1 MKYRVNYEVKGNLAF
16 LSHLE
21 IMRLWQRAI
30 LRGGLPVAWS
40 NGFNP
45 RPKLSLGPA
54 RGVGIEGCSEY
65 FDVELKTEVSSEELV
80 KKLNDIL
87 PQGIFIIAVREI
99 PQSGKMLEAVIDE
112 AVYKVTFLKGLPAD
126 AEVKTAAFLET
137 KAVPFIRKSPKG
149 SKEVDLRAF
158 VNGIEIKGDEIH
170 LSLKTGPAGSIRVT
184 ELLTVFGYWDI
195 IKDIRI
201 QRLGL
206 FVTVGT
212 KRFTP

>member
-1 MKYRVNYEVKGNLAF
+1 MKFRVNYEVKGTLAF

-21 IMRLWQRAI
+21 MMRLWQRAI
-30 LRGGLPVAWS
+30 LRSGLPVAWS

-54 RGVGIEGCSEY
+54 RSVGIEGCSEY
-65 FDVELKTEVSSEELV
+65 FDIECKAEVNPEELV

-87 PQGIFIIAVREI
+87 PEGIFILAVREI
-99 PQSGKMLEAVIDE
+99 PQSGKMLEAIIDE
-112 AVYKVTFLKGLPAD
+112 AVYKVTFPQGVPAD
-126 AEVKTAAFLET
+126 AKKKAAAFLKEKT
-137 KAVPFIRKSPKG
+137 APFIRKSPKG

-158 VNGIEIKGDEIH
+158 VNGIEIKEDGIY
-170 LSLKTGPAGSIRVT
+170 LSLKTSPAGSIRVT

-206 FVTVGT
+206 FVTVET

>member
-1 MKYRVNYEVKGNLAF
+1 MKYRVNYEVKGSLAF

-30 LRGGLPVAWS
+30 LRSGLPVAWS

-65 FDVELKTEVSSEELV
+65 FDVEFKAEVTSGELV
-80 KKLNDIL
+80 RKLNDIL
-87 PQGIFIIAVREI
+87 PEGIFILAVREI
-99 PQSGKMLEAVIDE
+99 AQSAKMLEAVIDE
-112 AVYKVTFLKGLPAD
+112 AFYRVTFLDGLPAD
-126 AEVKTAAFLET
+126 AEEKTTAFLEAET
-137 KAVPFIRKSPKG
+137 VPFTRESPKG
-149 SKEVDLRAF
+149 SKEIDLRAF
-158 VNGIEIKGDEIH
+158 VNGIELKENEMY
-170 LSLKTGPAGSIRVT
+170 LSLKTSPAGSVRVT

-206 FVTVGT
+206 FVTLGT

>member
-1 MKYRVNYEVKGNLAF
+1 MNYRVNYEVKGSLAF

-30 LRGGLPVAWS
+30 LRSGLPVAWT

-65 FDVELKTEVSSEELV
+65 FDVSFDKDVEAPKLV
-80 KKLNDIL
+80 KKLNAIL
-87 PQGIFIIAVREI
+87 PEGIFILGVREI
-99 PQSGKMLEAVIDE
+99 FPGTKMLEAVINE
-112 AVYKVTFLKGLPAD
+112 AVYKVTFLNGLPAD
-126 AEVKTAAFLET
+126 AEQKVADFIAANQ
-137 KAVPFIRKSPKG
+137 VPFTRESPKG
-149 SKEVDLRAF
+149 SKEIDLRAF
-158 VNGIEIKGDEIH
+158 VNGIDIQGEAMY
-170 LSLKTGPAGSIRVT
+170 LSVKTGTAGSIRVP

-195 IKDIRI
+195 IKNIKI

-206 FVTVGT
+206 FVTTGA

>member
-1 MKYRVNYEVKGNLAF
+1 MKYRINYEVKGNLAF

-21 IMRLWQRAI
+21 MMRLWQRAI

-40 NGFNP
+40 KGFNP

-65 FDVELKTEVSSEELV
+65 FDVELKTEVNPKDLV

-87 PQGIFIIAVREI
+87 PLGIFILAVREI
-99 PQSGKMLEAVIDE
+99 PPSGKMLEAVIDE
-112 AVYKVTFLKGLPAD
+112 AVYKVSFPQGLPAD
-126 AEVKTAAFLET
+126 AKAKAAAFLEA
-137 KAVPFIRKSPKG
+137 KAVPFIRESPKG
-149 SKEVDLRAF
+149 SKEMDLRAF
-158 VNGIEIKGDEIH
+158 VNGIEIKEDEIW

>member
-1 MKYRVNYEVKGNLAF
+1 MKYRVNYEVKGSLAF

-30 LRGGLPVAWS
+30 LRSGLPVAWS

-65 FDVELKTEVSSEELV
+65 FDVEFKAEVTSEELV
-80 KKLNDIL
+80 RKLNDIL
-87 PQGIFIIAVREI
+87 PEGIFILAVREI
-99 PQSGKMLEAVIDE
+99 AQSAKMLEAVIDE
-112 AVYKVTFLKGLPAD
+112 AFYRVTFLDGLPAD
-126 AEVKTAAFLET
+126 AEEKTAAFLEAET
-137 KAVPFIRKSPKG
+137 VPFTRESPKG
-149 SKEVDLRAF
+149 SKEIDLRAF
-158 VNGIEIKGDEIH
+158 VNGIELKENEMY
-170 LSLKTGPAGSIRVT
+170 LSLKTSPAGSVRVT

-206 FVTVGT
+206 FVTSGT

>member
-1 MKYRVNYEVKGNLAF
+1 MKYRLNYEVKGTLAF

-21 IMRLWQRAI
+21 MMRLWQRAI
-30 LRGGLPVAWS
+30 LRSGLAVAWS
-40 NGFNP
+40 KGFNP

-65 FDVELKTEVSSEELV
+65 LDVELKTEANARELV
-80 KKLNDIL
+80 EKLNAIL
-87 PQGIFIIAVREI
+87 PQGIFILAVREI

-112 AVYKVTFLKGLPAD
+112 AVYKVTFHKGLPAD
-126 AEVKTAAFLET
+126 APGKVAAFLEAET
-137 KAVPFIRKSPKG
+137 VPFVRESPKG

-158 VNGIEIKGDEIH
+158 VNGIEVKEDGIC
-170 LSLKTGPAGSIRVT
+170 LSLKTGPTGSVRVT

-195 IKDIRI
+195 IKDVRI

-206 FVTVGT
+206 FVTLGT

>member
-1 MKYRVNYEVKGNLAF
+1 MNYRVNYEVRGSLAF

-30 LRGGLPVAWS
+30 LRSGLPVAWT

-65 FDVELKTEVSSEELV
+65 FDVTFGEDVEAPKLV

-87 PQGIFIIAVREI
+87 PQGIFILGVREI
-99 PQSGKMLEAVIDE
+99 FPGTKMLEAVIDE
-112 AVYKVTFLKGLPAD
+112 AVYKVSFLNGLPSD
-126 AEVKTAAFLET
+126 AKEKAAG
-137 KAVPFIRKSPKG
+137 FIAANQVLFTRESPKG
-149 SKEVDLRAF
+149 SKEIDLRSF
-158 VNGIEIKGDEIH
+158 VNGIDIQGDDMY
-170 LSLKTGPAGSIRVT
+170 LSVKTGTAGSIRVP
-184 ELLTVFGYWDI
+184 EFLTVLGYWDI
-195 IKDIRI
+195 IKNIKI

-206 FVTVGT
+206 FVTAGT